1 MEDFNINSGLNNLAP
16 ASNSKSKKA
25 LIFLAVVILVAVVG
39 YLAWKYLEK
48 THILKQPYTEEEKMD
63 VLKNL
68 RTPPPD
74 DGSVIM
80 TTEEKMEILNTI
92 STKKSDPSIKKR
104 PLTEEEQQQISDSF
118 KQ

>member
-25 LIFLAVVILVAVVG
+25 LIFLAVVILIAVVG
-39 YLAWKYLEK
+39 YFVWKYLEK

-63 VLKNL
+63 VLQNL

-74 DGSVIM
+74 DGSVVM
-80 TTEEKMEILNTI
+80 TNEEKMEILNNI
-92 STKKSDPSIKKR
+92 STKKPDPTVKR
-104 PLTEEEQQQISDSF
+104 RQLTEEEQMQISDSLR
-118 KQ
+118 K